1 MRSKPAQL
9 VGISLDFAGIPY
21 RRNENFAY
29 EHTQSARQGG
39 IEFLNAHVYVL
50 ESISRTGSNIALFMN
65 KKWYDWLSQI
75 SDK

>member
-50 ESISRTGSNIALFMN
+50 EFISRTGSNIALFMN
-65 KKWYDWLSQI
+65 KK
-75 SDK
+75 